1 MYHDFTHSSYQIE
14 VISTFGDYCN
24 VLCMRILLQK
34 QKVSLQHQSVF
45 KCVGSTYKATSHI
58 FVRICGDDH
67 NSSAYIVDNNCCMN
81 SGYRPSLTHRLTSAI
96 LSPPTPLCFHFI
108 DTMLCHLGAVH
119 ESFEG
124 HPDFELPTTGYVLD
138 LNKSPPQ
145 PEKFQLYI
153 ETLRSDLKKPRSALL
168 NIYKIISTSS
178 CIVYSPSLYYLPYL
192 LSFSSSLLT
201 FTGVPPL
208 LKWIAGR

>member
-1 MYHDFTHSSYQIE
+1 MGSIH
-14 VISTFGDYCN
+14 
-24 VLCMRILLQK
+24 
-34 QKVSLQHQSVF
+34 KV
-45 KCVGSTYKATSHI
+45 TSHT

-67 NSSAYIVDNNCCMN
+67 DSCAYIVDNN
-81 SGYRPSLTHRLTSAI
+81 SGYRPSLTHRRTSAI
-96 LSPPTPLCFHFI
+96 LSPPTPLCLHFI

-168 NIYKIISTSS
+168 N
-178 CIVYSPSLYYLPYL
+178 VY
-192 LSFSSSLLT
+192 
-201 FTGVPPL
+201 
-208 LKWIAGR
+208 

>member
-1 MYHDFTHSSYQIE
+1 M
-14 VISTFGDYCN
+14 N
-24 VLCMRILLQK
+24 VKMLVRLAKIL
-34 QKVSLQHQSVF
+34 

-67 NSSAYIVDNNCCMN
+67 DSSAYIVDNNCCMN
-81 SGYRPSLTHRLTSAI
+81 SGYCPSLTHRLTSAI

-168 NIYKIISTSS
+168 NIYKNNIHKFLH
-178 CIVYSPSLYYLPYL
+178 CSPSLWYLPYL